1 MDQQSHDEFII
12 TSTEIIQGKEIKSYL
27 GIVEGISITGF
38 GALREVFSS
47 WTDIFGGK
55 SGSYEK
61 EFTVA
66 KEKALY
72 DLKTKAQSLSA
83 NAIVGV
89 RLDFESI
96 SAKGKS
102 FVMVTATGTAVVV

>member
-1 MDQQSHDEFII
+1 MDQQSYGEVII
-12 TSTEIIQGKEIKSYL
+12 TTTETIQGKEIKSYL
-27 GIVEGISITGF
+27 GIVEGITITGF
-38 GALREVFSS
+38 GAVREFFSS
-47 WTDIFGGK
+47 WTDLLGGK

-72 DLKTKAQSLSA
+72 DLKTKAQALSA
-83 NAIVGV
+83 NAVVGV

-102 FVMVTATGTAVVV
+102 FVMVTASGTAVIV